1 MSVCIFV
8 CMWWVFECKGMSMFV
23 YMYIGVYMYDCVC
36 IICCLY
42 YEIISVYVFMLG
54 CFQLV
59 YSSKFILVFIVNV
72 WLVGIFVI
80 YVVIF

>member
-54 CFQLV
+54 CF
-59 YSSKFILVFIVNV
+59 
-72 WLVGIFVI
+72 
-80 YVVIF
+80 